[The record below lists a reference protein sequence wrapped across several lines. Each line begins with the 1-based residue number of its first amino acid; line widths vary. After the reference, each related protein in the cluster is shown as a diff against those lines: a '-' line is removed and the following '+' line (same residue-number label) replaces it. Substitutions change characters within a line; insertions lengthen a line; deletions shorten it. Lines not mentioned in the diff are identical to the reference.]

1 MDFRKKLKIRLY
13 IGIFYIIFGIAMI
26 ALSLIKQGDN
36 GYFST
41 LGLVFA
47 VFGIKR
53 IRRYFVITKSNE
65 SIKKKEIAETD
76 ERYIMLSQKSATLSF
91 TISSILGAIAIF
103 VLHLLDM
110 SLYAGIVAYVICGY
124 ILIQVVC
131 YFVLARKY

>member
-1 MDFRKKLKIRLY
+1 MDFRKKLKARLY
-13 IGIFYIIFGIAMI
+13 LGIFYIIFGIAMI
-26 ALSLIKQGDN
+26 ALTFIKQSDN

-53 IRRYFVITKSNE
+53 IRQYFVITRSEE
-65 SIKKKEIAETD
+65 SIKKQEISETD
-76 ERYIMLSQKSATLSF
+76 ERIIMLQQKSATLSF
-91 TISSILGAIAIF
+91 TISSVLGAIAIF

-110 SLYAGIVAYVICGY
+110 PLYAGIVSYVVFAYIF
-124 ILIQVVC
+124 IQIIC

>member
-1 MDFRKKLKIRLY
+1 MDFRKKLKTRLY

-26 ALSLIKQGDN
+26 ALTFIKHSDN

-47 VFGIKR
+47 IFGIKR
-53 IRRYFVITKSNE
+53 IRQYFVITRSEE
-65 SIKKKEIAETD
+65 SIKKQEIAETD
-76 ERYIMLSQKSATLSF
+76 ERIIMLQQKSATLSF

-110 SLYAGIVAYVICGY
+110 PLYAGIVSYVVFAYIF
-124 ILIQVVC
+124 IQIIC